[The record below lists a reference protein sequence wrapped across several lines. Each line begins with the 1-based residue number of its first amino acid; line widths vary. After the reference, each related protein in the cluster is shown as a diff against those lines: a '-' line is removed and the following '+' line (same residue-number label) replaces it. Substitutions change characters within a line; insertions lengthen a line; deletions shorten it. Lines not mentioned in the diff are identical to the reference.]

1 MLPLSDG
8 QLPTKTSQVLA
19 CTDSPLDPTK
29 YCTTRTVQSETFMQ
43 PIGAACT
50 ACHDKAST
58 VAHAQVMTAPN
69 GTESCETC
77 HGLGAQW
84 DVQVVH
90 VLPP

>member
-1 MLPLSDG
+1 MRD
-8 QLPTKTSQVLA
+8 
-19 CTDSPLDPTK
+19 
-29 YCTTRTVQSETFMQ
+29 ETFMQ

-50 ACHDKAST
+50 ACHDKPST
-58 VAHAQVMTAPN
+58 VAHVQVMTAPS

-84 DVQVVH
+84 DVQTVH